1 MAEGS
6 GSFLN
11 QDGLTIFTRNW
22 LADRNAKAVVFI
34 SHGITEHSGRF
45 RKLATFL
52 QERHFNVYSHDHV
65 GHGQSEGARIHV
77 DNYQTYV
84 RDVMQHLEIIKTK
97 HPDLPLFVIGESMGG
112 LITALTVIE
121 RPQLLTGVVLSA
133 PTILDD
139 RATSFQ
145 VTLLRI
151 VACCLPH
158 YEVLP
163 ENPYA
168 LSTLFE
174 EVQERHND
182 PLVYHHGI
190 KARWTMAT
198 INAQRLIQRRVPE
211 IQIPFLTLHGTA
223 DLVVNISSSYFL
235 MEHTKSED
243 KMIKVFEGSRHGIFH
258 DKDQE
263 QAKLVVLEWLNNHC
277 NSTNRIV

>member
-1 MAEGS
+1 MYVATRSRLNCFCGFVIAVVIIIIEATMAEGS

-97 HPDLPLFVIGESMGG
+97 HPDLPLFVIGESM
-112 LITALTVIE
+112 
-121 RPQLLTGVVLSA
+121 
-133 PTILDD
+133 
-139 RATSFQ
+139 